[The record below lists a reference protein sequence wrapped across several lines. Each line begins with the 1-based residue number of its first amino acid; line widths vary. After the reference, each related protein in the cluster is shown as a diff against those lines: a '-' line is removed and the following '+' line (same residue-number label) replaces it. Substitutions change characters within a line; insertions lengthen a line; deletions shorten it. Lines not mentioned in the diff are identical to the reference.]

1 MKKIVSLLMAALI
14 TLGACSAA
22 FALEV
27 GESRVVLGANL
38 TDEQKAEAYA
48 YFGIAPENTVELTV
62 TNGDERMYF
71 EGKLPDEKLG
81 RVALSCICFVV
92 KPEGSGLN
100 IRTHN
105 INYCTAEMYRS
116 ALTSAG
122 ITDADIMVWAP
133 YELSGTAALTGIYKA
148 YEDMTGRLLD
158 SYAKDL
164 GIEELIATGQLAE
177 YVGSADALSIIN
189 DMKKI
194 LDETMDMSD
203 ADVMQRIRDVAAD
216 YDVTLD
222 DEQTKQVFRLCR
234 QFEGLSAEEIQQR
247 LVNMAKAAQKA
258 QSFGE
263 VLSNAFESVAEFFR
277 SIGEF
282 FAEVWNH
289 WFGGNNVDMEN

>member
-1 MKKIVSLLMAALI
+1 MAALI

-48 YFGIAPENTVELTV
+48 YFGVDPSQTVELTV

-71 EGKLPDEKLG
+71 AGKLPDERLG
-81 RVALSCICFVV
+81 RVALSCIYFVV

-105 INYCTAEMYRS
+105 INYCTAQMYS
-116 ALTSAG
+116 NALTSAG
-122 ITDADIMVWAP
+122 ITDADIIVWAP

-164 GIEELIATGQLAE
+164 GIEELIATGELAE

-189 DMKKI
+189 DLKKI
-194 LDETMDMSD
+194 LDETKNMSD
-203 ADVMQRIRDVAAD
+203 ADVMQRIRDIGED
-216 YDVTLD
+216 YDVTLN
-222 DEQTKQVFRLCR
+222 DEQCDQIFRLCR

-263 VLSNAFESVAEFFR
+263 KLTNAFESVAEFFR
-277 SIGEF
+277 QVGEF
-282 FAEVWNH
+282 FAEIYNK
-289 WFGGNNVDMEN
+289 WFGGSDESN